1 MAEHVIALVHNE
13 DDAYGIS
20 FPDFPGVAS
29 GGASLDEAVRRG
41 TATLGFHVAGMVED
55 GEGLP
60 VLRSIEELRRDRDFR
75 ADAKGAVVVA
85 VPVELPGKAM
95 RINISMDER
104 LLSAIDREAAA
115 LGETRSAFLA
125 NAARARMQ
133 KVA

>member
-13 DDAYGIS
+13 DGAYGIS

-29 GGASLDEAVRRG
+29 GGASFDEAVRRG
-41 TATLGFHVAGMVED
+41 AATLDFHVAGMVED
-55 GEGLP
+55 GEALP
-60 VLRSIEELRRDRDFR
+60 MLRSIEELRRDRDFR
-75 ADAKGAVVVA
+75 KDAKGAVIVA

-104 LLSAIDREAAA
+104 LLSAIDREAEA